1 MFNSALFSKTLRDS
15 ATTIALAVLGIVAF
29 VILLVPVMLNMGTE
43 LLEFVSKIEFIKK
56 IFEATLGIKT
66 EGKISINILFA
77 VGFTHAVVLM
87 LAWGT
92 LIATTTRV
100 LAGEIERGTADILL
114 TLPVTR
120 TEIYVSTTLAWLAA
134 AAMLSLGPITGVWI
148 GSQVFET
155 GEVVQISRYM
165 PPTVNFFAI
174 NVAVAS
180 LSCLF
185 SCLTDRRAIAVGAV
199 IGVVFVSVVLN
210 FVEPFLD
217 WVQHIRYVGL
227 LNYYRPIDIVR
238 TGQWPTG
245 SLTVLA
251 TFACIC
257 WLIGLIIFNRRDIPT
272 A

>member
-1 MFNSALFSKTLRDS
+1 MFNFALFAKTVRDS
-15 ATTIALAVLGIVAF
+15 ATTVVLAVTGIVAF
-29 VILLVPVMLNMGTE
+29 VILLVPIMLNMGTE
-43 LLEFVSKIEFIKK
+43 LLEFVAKIDFIKK

-66 EGKISINILFA
+66 EGEVSINILFG
-77 VGFTHAVVLM
+77 VGFTHGVVLM

-114 TLPVTR
+114 TLPLTR
-120 TEIYVSTTLAWLAA
+120 TDVYVSTTLAWLAA
-134 AAMLSLGPITGVWI
+134 AVALSLGPIVGVAI

-155 GEVVQISRYM
+155 GEVVQISRYLA
-165 PPTVNFFAI
+165 PTVNFLAV

-185 SCLTDRRAIAVGAV
+185 SCLMDRRAIAVGAV
-199 IGVVFVSVVLN
+199 IAVAFVSVVLN

-217 WVQHIRYVGL
+217 WAKHVRFIGL
-227 LNYYRPIDIVR
+227 LNYYRPVDIVR
-238 TGQWPTG
+238 TGEWPI
-245 SLTVLA
+245 SSIVVLMAFALT
-251 TFACIC
+251 C
-257 WLIGLIIFNRRDIPT
+257 WLIGLIIFNRQDIPT